1 MHLGGYLER
10 ARHYVWGNRCLLP
23 IVEVEHKGS
32 RMVLQVLK
40 GTSFMQRRLSRSNGT
55 GMRSAKRQCR

>member
-32 RMVLQVLK
+32 RMVLQVRK
-40 GTSFMQRRLSRSNGT
+40 GTSVMQRQEGIEE
-55 GMRSAKRQCR
+55 